1 MAAIAQPGL
10 PSESE
15 IAARTQDGLGLT
27 RPEIAALLAYSK
39 NVVRQEL
46 LSSDIPDD
54 PAFVSALSAYFPD
67 SWQCGLLTDGI
78 TEHRLTELPRHIDGC
93 QPIAPERISR
103 LKEVV
108 ARSRRDGFVDVPRA
122 AAISAELSSLC
133 RRAGGAG
140 G

>member
-15 IAARTQDGLGLT
+15 IAARAQDGLGLT
-27 RPEIAALLAYSK
+27 RPEIAVLLAYSK

-67 SWQCGLLTDGI
+67 S
-78 TEHRLTELPRHIDGC
+78 
-93 QPIAPERISR
+93 
-103 LKEVV
+103 
-108 ARSRRDGFVDVPRA
+108 
-122 AAISAELSSLC
+122 
-133 RRAGGAG
+133 
-140 G
+140 

>member
-27 RPEIAALLAYSK
+27 RPEIAVLLAYSK

-54 PAFVSALSAYFPD
+54 PTFVSALSAYFPD

-93 QPIAPERISR
+93 QSIAPERISR

>member
-1 MAAIAQPGL
+1 M
-10 PSESE
+10 
-15 IAARTQDGLGLT
+15 
-27 RPEIAALLAYSK
+27 ALLDMCDAHRKRQTEATAKEIRRHHHERLIESLERH
-39 NVVRQEL
+39 NGRNRTAGVAVR
-46 LSSDIPDD
+46 IRIADD

-93 QPIAPERISR
+93 QSIAPERISR

-133 RRAGGAG
+133 RRAGG
-140 G
+140 